1 VSLSSSKRGHNR
13 KCFLC
18 LMYKDVPMTEA
29 ISHQHLLRLALTTSA
44 NQYDFYLKAAN
55 AAETPQVK
63 ALLMVLAEVEGELV
77 ERIRLMM
84 TTGILDVIEE
94 VAKDSFH
101 YDEPDPTPFGM
112 DRTPFS
118 RSNPDTDPRLF
129 VCNRA
134 LEKEF
139 SGFTFY
145 KSISSRAKSEII
157 RRLFEYFASIK
168 SQQIS
173 RIRRVCVTF

>member
-1 VSLSSSKRGHNR
+1 MS
-13 KCFLC
+13 
-18 LMYKDVPMTEA
+18 EA
-29 ISHQHLLRLALTTSA
+29 FSHQHLLKLALTTTA

-63 ALLMVLAEVEGELV
+63 ALLMILAETEGELI

-84 TTGILDVIEE
+84 TTGILDVVEE
-94 VAKDSFH
+94 VAKDSFF
-101 YDEPDPTPFGM
+101 YEDPDPTPFGL

-118 RSNPDTDPRLF
+118 ESNIDTDPRLY

-139 SGFTFY
+139 EGFTFY
-145 KSISSRAKSEII
+145 KSISSRAKSELI
-157 RRLFEYFASIK
+157 RRVFDYLAFIK
-168 SQQIS
+168 SRQIE
-173 RIRRVCVTF
+173 RLRRVCVTF

>member
-1 VSLSSSKRGHNR
+1 MS
-13 KCFLC
+13 
-18 LMYKDVPMTEA
+18 EA
-29 ISHQHLLRLALTTSA
+29 TSHQHLLKLALTTSA

-63 ALLMVLAEVEGELV
+63 ALLMILAETEGELI

-84 TTGILDVIEE
+84 TTGILDVVEE
-94 VAKDSFH
+94 VAKGTFS
-101 YDEPDPTPFGM
+101 YNEPDPTPFGM
-112 DRTPFS
+112 DRTPFAV
-118 RSNPDTDPRLF
+118 SNPDTDPRLF

-145 KSISSRAKSEII
+145 KSISARAKSELI
-157 RRLFEYFASIK
+157 RRVFDYLAFIK
-168 SQQIS
+168 SQQIE
-173 RIRRVCVTF
+173 RIRKVCATF

>member
-1 VSLSSSKRGHNR
+1 MS
-13 KCFLC
+13 
-18 LMYKDVPMTEA
+18 EA
-29 ISHQHLLRLALTTSA
+29 TPHQHLLKMALTTTA

-63 ALLMVLAEVEGELV
+63 ALLMVLAETEGELI

-84 TTGILDVIEE
+84 ATGILDVVEE
-94 VAKDSFH
+94 VAKKDFS
-101 YDEPDPTPFGM
+101 YQEPDPTPFGM

-118 RSNPDTDPRLF
+118 ESNIDTDPRLY

-139 SGFTFY
+139 AGFTFY
-145 KSISSRAKSEII
+145 KSISSRAKSELI
-157 RRLFEYFASIK
+157 RRVFDYLAFIK
-168 SQQIS
+168 SQQIE
-173 RIRRVCVTF
+173 RIRKVCATF

>member
-1 VSLSSSKRGHNR
+1 MSEQS
-13 KCFLC
+13 
-18 LMYKDVPMTEA
+18 T
-29 ISHQHLLRLALTTSA
+29 HQHLLKLALTTTA

-63 ALLMVLAEVEGELV
+63 ALLMVLAETEGELI

-84 TTGILDVIEE
+84 TTGILDVVEE
-94 VAKDSFH
+94 VAKESFS
-101 YDEPDPTPFGM
+101 YVDPNPTPFGM
-112 DRTPFS
+112 DRTPFAE
-118 RSNPDTDPRLF
+118 SNIDTDPRLY

-145 KSISSRAKSEII
+145 KSISSRAKSE
-157 RRLFEYFASIK
+157 L
-168 SQQIS
+168 
-173 RIRRVCVTF
+173 IRRVFDYLAFIKSEQIERIRKVCTTF

>member
-1 VSLSSSKRGHNR
+1 MS
-13 KCFLC
+13 
-18 LMYKDVPMTEA
+18 EA
-29 ISHQHLLRLALTTSA
+29 TSHQHLLKVALTTTA

-63 ALLMVLAEVEGELV
+63 ALLMVLAETEGELI

-84 TTGILDVIEE
+84 TTGILDVVEE
-94 VAKDSFH
+94 VAKESFS
-101 YDEPDPTPFGM
+101 YNDPNPTPFGM
-112 DRTPFS
+112 DRTPFAE
-118 RSNPDTDPRLF
+118 SNIDTDPRLY

-145 KSISSRAKSEII
+145 KSISSRAKSE
-157 RRLFEYFASIK
+157 L
-168 SQQIS
+168 
-173 RIRRVCVTF
+173 IRRVFDYLAFTKSVQIERIRKVCATF